1 MQRNLAYTIL
11 SLVGGLGAVILAILV
26 YLGVNGK
33 L

>member
-11 SLVGGLGAVILAILV
+11 SLVTGLGAIILGILI